1 MRARFAVTLLIAL
14 LATTTAACGSSSSAS
29 PVAVTDEAVAA
40 RDAWIRAADEGGL
53 SAAYLTISNGSEAD
67 DALVDVSAPDVA
79 TSVSLHETKT
89 GDDGM
94 TGMYH
99 TPSIAVPAG
108 GTVALEPGGYHVM
121 LEGLQRD
128 LVAGETV
135 RIVLTF
141 ERAGPLTV
149 DALVRAG

>member
-1 MRARFAVTLLIAL
+1 MRARFAVTVLVAL
-14 LATTTAACGSSSSAS
+14 LATTLAACGSSSSAS

-67 DALVDVSAPDVA
+67 DALVDVSAPDLA
-79 TSVSLHETKT
+79 TSVSLHETTT

-94 TGMYH
+94 TGMHH

-121 LEGLQRD
+121 LEGLQRN

-149 DALVRAG
+149 DARVRAG